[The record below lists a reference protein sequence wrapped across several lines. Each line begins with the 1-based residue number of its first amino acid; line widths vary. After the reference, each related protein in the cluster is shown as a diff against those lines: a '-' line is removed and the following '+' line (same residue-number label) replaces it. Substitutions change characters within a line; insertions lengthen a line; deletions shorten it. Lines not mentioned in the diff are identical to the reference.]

1 MTELDGSPAAPIMAR
16 RAPGWLGPTIDYGPL
31 LVFIAAYLGF
41 DILTA
46 TAAMVVAAFAAL
58 LLSLAVTRRVP
69 LTSLIISIT
78 VLAFGGLTLWFDD
91 PRYIK
96 LQSTLI
102 NLLFSFTLVGALA
115 LRRPL
120 LLLFFGA
127 ALTMSRRGWRSLTIR
142 FAGFFAAMAGLNE
155 LVARTM
161 STEVW
166 ANYYTFGTTLLTIAF
181 IAAQWPLIQREAHDD
196 NKPPGE
202 TR

>member
-1 MTELDGSPAAPIMAR
+1 MAR

-46 TAAMVVAAFAAL
+46 TAAMVAAAFAAL

-69 LTSLIISIT
+69 LTSLIVSIT

-161 STEVW
+161 STEIW
-166 ANYYTFGTTLLTIAF
+166 ANYYSFGTTVLTIIF
-181 IAAQWPLIQREAHDD
+181 IAAQWPLIQREAHDG
-196 NKPPGE
+196 NKPPTE
-202 TR
+202 TE